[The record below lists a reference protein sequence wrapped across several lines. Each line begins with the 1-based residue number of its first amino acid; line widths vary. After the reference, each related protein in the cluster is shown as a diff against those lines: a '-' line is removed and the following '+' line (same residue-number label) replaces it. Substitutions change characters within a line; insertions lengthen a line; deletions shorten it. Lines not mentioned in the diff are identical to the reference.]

1 MAISKVVSRK
11 AARTAAYAAL
21 FRMYVRP
28 LGAENRPVIPCIIV
42 RVHVDVQEAAGWPTC
57 YIQIYIIAF
66 CLDRT
71 GLHASTVEKL

>member
-1 MAISKVVSRK
+1 MAISKVVFRK

-42 RVHVDVQEAAGWPTC
+42 RVHVDVQEAAGWPT
-57 YIQIYIIAF
+57 
-66 CLDRT
+66 
-71 GLHASTVEKL
+71 